1 MILFFE
7 ILLITVC
14 LVIINSFVIYPVIIY
29 LIGRKKQQEIL
40 PNYEP
45 AISILIAARNEEKV
59 ITDRIVNIAEQNYDK
74 NKLEVFVGSDAS
86 DDLTNEILVDLQNV
100 YPWLKIH
107 LFDERQG
114 KAGIL
119 NQLVKEANNEIL
131 VFTDANTKFQKDT
144 LKNLVQDL
152 QKDDVGGVCGKLVLV
167 DDEKSLKEGVE
178 ETSYWKYETIIKRA
192 EGKCGILLSANGGI
206 FAIKRKLFREIPVK
220 KAVTDDLFLS
230 LSVVDQG
237 FKFAYGE
244 NAVAYE
250 KTGKDVDAEYNRKV
264 RFGATNFQ
272 TLSYFLNLLSF
283 KRPLLLYA
291 FFSHKVSRWFLPHL
305 LFIILLITT
314 FLEPYSLIIGSLFY
328 IQLAFYLLAFAGYL
342 LSKIKVRIPFFSLPY
357 FFIISNFAIAEGFYK
372 FLRKEHSVIWNS
384 TER

>member
-7 ILLITVC
+7 ILLITIC
-14 LVIINSFVIYPVIIY
+14 LIIINSFIIYPVVVY
-29 LIGRKKQQEIL
+29 LIGGKNEKEEL
-40 PNYEP
+40 PDYEP
-45 AISILIAARNEEKV
+45 EIAILIAARNEEKV
-59 ITDRIVNIAEQNYDK
+59 ITDRIINIAEQNYDI
-74 NKLEVFVGSDAS
+74 NKVEVFVGSDAS
-86 DDLTNEILVDLQNV
+86 DDFTNEILTDLQNDF
-100 YPWLKIH
+100 PWLKIH
-107 LFDERQG
+107 LFNERQG

-119 NQLVKEANNEIL
+119 NQLVKEVNNEIL
-131 VFTDANTKFQKDT
+131 VFTDANTEFHKDT

-178 ETSYWKYETIIKRA
+178 ETSYWKYETVIKRA

-220 KAVTDDLFLS
+220 KAVTDDLFIS

-237 FKFAYGE
+237 YKFTYGE
-244 NAVAYE
+244 NSIAYE
-250 KTGKDVDAEYNRKV
+250 NTGKDVEAEYNRKV

-272 TLSYFLNLLSF
+272 TLTFFLNLLSF
-283 KRPLLLYA
+283 KRPLISYA

-305 LFIILLITT
+305 LFVILLITT
-314 FLEPYSLIIGSLFY
+314 FLESHSLIIGTFFY
-328 IQLAFYLLAFAGYL
+328 IQLAFYLLAFAGFL
-342 LSKIKVRIPFFSLPY
+342 LTKIKVRIPVFSLPY